1 VSESRQQRRARERRE
16 AKEATRPG
24 PRIPEAPETAA
35 VKQDRVVEVELN
47 RMVFDDDPAEVY
59 VSWHAEWGLR
69 DSSVGTEDSSEDLA
83 ALVESVLS
91 DQRSMTDRYI
101 VRLEWTLGGDPPEGE
116 TVDEAVVELGVRL
129 PEVVA

>member
-1 VSESRQQRRARERRE
+1 MGRTRVAVQPSDEIGNQQ
-16 AKEATRPG
+16 AKTATANAAG
-24 PRIPEAPETAA
+24 PRPNAF
-35 VKQDRVVEVELN
+35 ELN

-69 DSSVGTEDSSEDLA
+69 DSSVGSEDLA
-83 ALVESVLS
+83 ALAESVLS

-101 VRLEWTLGGDPPEGE
+101 VRLEWTLSGDPPDGE

>member
-1 VSESRQQRRARERRE
+1 MGRTRVAVQPSDEIGNQQ
-16 AKEATRPG
+16 AKTATANAAG
-24 PRIPEAPETAA
+24 PRPNAF
-35 VKQDRVVEVELN
+35 ELN

-69 DSSVGTEDSSEDLA
+69 DSSVGSEDLA
-83 ALVESVLS
+83 ALAESVLS

-101 VRLEWTLGGDPPEGE
+101 VRLQWTLSGDPPDGE

>member
-1 VSESRQQRRARERRE
+1 VSEQHRARERRKI
-16 AKEATRPG
+16 KEATRPG

-35 VKQDRVVEVELN
+35 VKQDRVVEV
-47 RMVFDDDPAEVY
+47 FDDDPAEVY

-69 DSSVGTEDSSEDLA
+69 DRFVSTEDSSEDLA

-91 DQRSMTDRYI
+91 DLRSMTDRYI
-101 VRLEWTLGGDPPEGE
+101 VRLEWVDPRRRSALRRDGGRGRRR
-116 TVDEAVVELGVRL
+116 AGCRL